1 MKTVLPEED
10 ALELNVA
17 PLIDMVFLLLVYFM
31 VTASL
36 VRSEAD
42 LSIRLPGMLAQP
54 ESVEMA
60 DEQVIEI
67 TEGGRVFLNGREY
80 DQGDGQEL
88 PELAGLLVRYRM
100 ACEAAKT
107 EALITVG
114 PEKET
119 RHQRVIDVLNACAA
133 ADIKNVTFSA
143 PGGE

>member
-1 MKTVLPEED
+1 MPEED

-54 ESVEMA
+54 KAVEMA
-60 DEQVIEI
+60 DEQIIEI
-67 TEGGRVFLNGREY
+67 TENGRIFLNGREY
-80 DQGDGQEL
+80 DKGSEQML

-100 ACEAAKT
+100 ACEAAQT
-107 EALITVG
+107 EALITIS
-114 PEKET
+114 PDNET

-143 PGGE
+143 PEGE